1 MGYNNAFMEK
11 LRVTVQ
17 RERDQAA
24 TESADL
30 MKWLCLVN
38 TDNVCKLSK
47 NKADQWLERLT
58 ELYDEFTAEAAEDR
72 DLAIERL
79 RRRAENII
87 GGKVERVD

>member
-11 LRVTVQ
+11 LRATVQ

-38 TDNVCKLSK
+38 TDNV
-47 NKADQWLERLT
+47 
-58 ELYDEFTAEAAEDR
+58 
-72 DLAIERL
+72 
-79 RRRAENII
+79 
-87 GGKVERVD
+87 